1 MSARLFFQYRKV
13 FLLLVLN
20 CLSFLALGQD
30 GRFLK
35 EVEMRPS
42 QLEYFRDSV
51 RFSIKGK
58 VAIESVMTP
67 RNPEVKVVMKTVDR
81 QLDLGV
87 LELQKNLA
95 DYSFQKDYVLAFE
108 PWMEGAILEAL
119 FFQGKKES
127 NSPSETLQL
136 AKGVIITPF
145 LAKIGRVSPDE
156 PIPQAGLYIPAG
168 AVSRDIA
175 QTKEFQ
181 IFFNPGESNYV
192 GSTRNEEMIN
202 QIRDFVA
209 ENPSILSI
217 SVMGLQSP
225 EQAEGKNSK
234 LGYDRAVTVQEL
246 LSERKLFL
254 RDSMIQI
261 DSRWHDWFDLRIL
274 IRDYEGLGPDQ
285 KETYYTILTNGESYL
300 QQKEKLEQVSG
311 FSALSRRL
319 YPQLRMAKIEIKAK
333 PESGLGAE
341 RMQILRRE
349 LQANSSQSEL
359 SFIEWAL
366 AGETAPRLEEKA
378 QIYTKMTEL
387 FRSPL
392 PYNNLAVVKIKESQ
406 RTLDSDLQENLW
418 VEAEWLLNRSLRLE
432 ENAFALHNLGQIFA
446 LRGQYWEA
454 YQYLSDASV
463 LNRSPDFLMRNE
475 SLRGALD
482 IIRGDYKLATLR
494 YDYPF
499 TESLDF
505 FNKGLAHFL
514 AKEYGPASLAFEE
527 SVVRNRSFG
536 YGYYGLA
543 LIAINSGQNEV
554 ALIQL
559 EKAIQASDLIYQKVL
574 IDPSFDDLRLEEE
587 FFEVLKRNR
596 SL

>member
-1 MSARLFFQYRKV
+1 MKKV
-13 FLLLVLN
+13 F
-20 CLSFLALGQD
+20 
-30 GRFLK
+30 
-35 EVEMRPS
+35 P
-42 QLEYFRDSV
+42 
-51 RFSIKGK
+51 
-58 VAIESVMTP
+58 
-67 RNPEVKVVMKTVDR
+67 
-81 QLDLGV
+81 
-87 LELQKNLA
+87 
-95 DYSFQKDYVLAFE
+95 
-108 PWMEGAILEAL
+108 
-119 FFQGKKES
+119 
-127 NSPSETLQL
+127 
-136 AKGVIITPF
+136 
-145 LAKIGRVSPDE
+145 
-156 PIPQAGLYIPAG
+156 
-168 AVSRDIA
+168 
-175 QTKEFQ
+175 
-181 IFFNPGESNYV
+181 
-192 GSTRNEEMIN
+192 
-202 QIRDFVA
+202 
-209 ENPSILSI
+209 
-217 SVMGLQSP
+217 
-225 EQAEGKNSK
+225 
-234 LGYDRAVTVQEL
+234 
-246 LSERKLFL
+246 
-254 RDSMIQI
+254 
-261 DSRWHDWFDLRIL
+261 
-274 IRDYEGLGPDQ
+274 
-285 KETYYTILTNGESYL
+285 
-300 QQKEKLEQVSG
+300 
-311 FSALSRRL
+311 
-319 YPQLRMAKIEIKAK
+319 
-333 PESGLGAE
+333 
-341 RMQILRRE
+341 
-349 LQANSSQSEL
+349 EL

-574 IDPSFDDLRLEEE
+574 IDPSFDDLRSEEE

-596 SL
+596 AL